1 MIVFI
6 SLVIN
11 HLDISVYIFSDQS
24 LKLLVIN
31 HIRKDASML
40 HDQSLRLLV
49 IDHVRRTFLVP
60 YTWKF
65 SRMIFPVKGHN
76 I

>member
-60 YTWKF
+60 YTCY
-65 SRMIFPVKGHN
+65 IEYTPGYN
-76 I
+76 DGL

>member
-31 HIRKDASML
+31 HMRKDASML
-40 HDQSLRLLV
+40 HDRSLRLLV
-49 IDHVRRTFLVP
+49 IDHVRGTFLVP
-60 YTWKF
+60 KPSDTNTDGEPDKQ
-65 SRMIFPVKGHN
+65 
-76 I
+76 